1 MLARRRVDPVFDS
14 AMIYSREENTKIAQ
28 TACLAGEVWG
38 STSKQALHMWQ
49 KAEYENC
56 GE

>member
-1 MLARRRVDPVFDS
+1 MMLARRRVDPAFDS
-14 AMIYSREENTKIAQ
+14 AMIYSREEKRIHV
-28 TACLAGEVWG
+28 L
-38 STSKQALHMWQ
+38 QARYGVVQASRHWYTWQ